1 MMKRIFR
8 HFIHAAFF
16 FVSLCVYADTAEEIA
31 VKTGFIFNFFKF
43 IEWSGDIE
51 NKERFLLCSYGKSEV
66 GDGLQLLDGKTVNGK
81 ILSVKTNTSKDIL
94 KTCHMAYLEET
105 SPLIL
110 HDLQNS
116 PVVTISDSPDFA
128 KQGGIIGLVSEGEH
142 LIFEINLD
150 EAQKKGLR
158 ISTPMLKLAKTVF
171 SSK

>member
-1 MMKRIFR
+1 MRRI
-8 HFIHAAFF
+8 IQIAILL
-16 FVSLCVYADTAEEIA
+16 VSLCAYGEIADEIA

-43 IEWSGDIE
+43 IEWSGDIA
-51 NKERFLLCSYGKSEV
+51 NKEGFLLCSYGKSTV

-81 ILSVKTNTSKDIL
+81 ILNVKTNTSKDIL
-94 KTCHMAYLEET
+94 KTCHIAYLEET
-105 SPLIL
+105 FPLIL
-110 HDLQNS
+110 HDLQDS

-150 EAQKKGLR
+150 VAQKKGLR